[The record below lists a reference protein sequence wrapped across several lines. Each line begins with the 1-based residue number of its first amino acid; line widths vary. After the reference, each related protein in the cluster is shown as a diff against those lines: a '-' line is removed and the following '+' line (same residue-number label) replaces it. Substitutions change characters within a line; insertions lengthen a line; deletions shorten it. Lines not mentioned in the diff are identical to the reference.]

1 MTAVTIYNTNM
12 QDDTKDQKTTFEEET
27 VKEPMNLD
35 EEALDDHIVEMLGG
49 KKGIKNKGTPDS
61 EGKESS
67 VDQDEDDVVSEE
79 EIENPKALIKK
90 LRSDLKAAQ
99 QEKMDIMTSWQRD
112 KADFLNARKRDQETQ
127 ADIVRFANQNLI
139 ADMLPTLDGYE
150 QATQQPSWTSV
161 DETWRKGVESLM
173 TKIYASLQK
182 VGVEKYGKVGDV
194 FDPNLHEAV
203 GNVETTEKE
212 KDHTLAVVMQTGY
225 KLHDKVVRPALVQ
238 VFQA

>member
-1 MTAVTIYNTNM
+1 MTCMNDDILDPKTN
-12 QDDTKDQKTTFEEET
+12 EENPE
-27 VKEPMNLD
+27 KEKEVVNLD
-35 EEALDDHIVEMLGG
+35 EENIDDHIVEMLGG
-49 KKGIKNKGTPDS
+49 KKGVKNKGTLGS
-61 EGKESS
+61 EGTEFS

-90 LRSDLKAAQ
+90 LRADLKTAQ
-99 QEKMDIMTSWQRD
+99 QEKMDVMTSWQRD

-127 ADIVRFANQNLI
+127 ADVIRFANQNLI
-139 ADMLPTLDGYE
+139 MDMLPTLDGYE

-161 DETWRKGVESLM
+161 DDTWRKGVEALM
-173 TKIYASLQK
+173 AKIYASLQK

-194 FDPNLHEAV
+194 FDPNLHQAV

-212 KDHTLAVVMQTGY
+212 KDHTVAVVMQTGY

-238 VFQA
+238 VFQV